1 MKKILVSLMLI
12 LPLIVVAPTAPI
24 MATYGLSAF
33 GED

>member
-12 LPLIVVAPTAPI
+12 LPLMVAAPTAPI

-33 GED
+33 GEN